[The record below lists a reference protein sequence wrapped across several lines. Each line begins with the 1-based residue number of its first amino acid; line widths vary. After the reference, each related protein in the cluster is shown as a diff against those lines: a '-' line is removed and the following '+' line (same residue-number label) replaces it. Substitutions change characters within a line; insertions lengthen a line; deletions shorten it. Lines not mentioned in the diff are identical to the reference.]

1 MEVTLEGEMSFI
13 NHLLCDT
20 VLQILSHLIL
30 PTTQKEKYYNYLT
43 VGKQKMRN
51 ISELPQG
58 DPQIRIEPEF
68 MLKFICP
75 KITCV
80 SFYTALTLRF
90 KWKGSCFMPLQVS
103 PNTILICLLVRVTN
117 KE

>member
-75 KITCV
+75 KIDHINIMPQVASTH
-80 SFYTALTLRF
+80 SFKKLF
-90 KWKGSCFMPLQVS
+90 
-103 PNTILICLLVRVTN
+103 N
-117 KE
+117 